1 MTDDKSFMEKIR
13 QGIERRKQR
22 RSAGGF
28 PWLLIAIVTL
38 VVVGMAF
45 RGI

>member
-1 MTDDKSFMEKIR
+1 MQDDLSFMEKIR

-22 RSAGGF
+22 RSGGGF
-28 PWLLIAIVTL
+28 PWLLVGIIAL
-38 VVVGMAF
+38 VVLGMAF